1 MLIRGGGLK
10 MTNLKYDDRDNTICW
25 ETPNSNDFIELR
37 PYEIGP
43 AIINTIEALAA
54 LPLKA
59 DALVIPCR
67 GDEIKPVK
75 GWRIGTSDITLIKL
89 PGGYSI
95 THRPTGAQIIGG
107 LYKTR
112 AQALDQLPRAVIELS
127 RGRDIV
133 VNWRT
138 LNF

>member
-1 MLIRGGGLK
+1 MK
-10 MTNLKYDDRDNTICW
+10 NLKCDDRLNLICW
-25 ETPNSNDFIELR
+25 ETANSFDFIDLR
-37 PYEIGP
+37 PNEDGP
-43 AIINTIEALAA
+43 VMINTIEAFAA

-59 DALVIPCR
+59 DALVIPCM
-67 GDEIKPVK
+67 GGKLKQAK
-75 GWRIGTSDITLIKL
+75 GWRIGTSDITLVKL

-95 THRPTGAQIIGG
+95 THRPTGVQITGG

-133 VNWRT
+133 ANWRT

>member
-1 MLIRGGGLK
+1 
-10 MTNLKYDDRDNTICW
+10 MTNLKYDDRLNLICW
-25 ETPNSNDFIELR
+25 ETTSSSDFIELR
-37 PYEIGP
+37 PNEDRPIM
-43 AIINTIEALAA
+43 IDTIEAFAA

-59 DALVIPCR
+59 DALVIPCT
-67 GDEIKPVK
+67 GGKLKQAK
-75 GWRIGTSDITLIKL
+75 GWRIGTSVITLVKL

-95 THRPTGAQIIGG
+95 THRPTGVQITGG

-127 RGRDIV
+127 RARNIIA
-133 VNWRT
+133 NWRT

>member
-1 MLIRGGGLK
+1 MK
-10 MTNLKYDDRDNTICW
+10 NLKYDDRLNLICW

-37 PYEIGP
+37 PNEDGP
-43 AIINTIEALAA
+43 VMIDTIEAFAA

-59 DALVIPCR
+59 DAIVIPCT
-67 GDEIKPVK
+67 GDNLKQVK
-75 GWRIGTSDITLIKL
+75 GWRLGDSNITLVKL
-89 PGGYSI
+89 PSGYSI
-95 THRPTGAQIIGG
+95 THRPTGVQIVGG

-133 VNWRT
+133 ANWRT

>member
-1 MLIRGGGLK
+1 MK
-10 MTNLKYDDRDNTICW
+10 NLKYDDRLNLICW
-25 ETPNSNDFIELR
+25 ETVNSSDFIELR
-37 PYEIGP
+37 PNEDGP
-43 AIINTIEALAA
+43 VTIDTIEAFAA

-75 GWRIGTSDITLIKL
+75 GWRLGESDITLIKL
-89 PGGYSI
+89 TGGYSI
-95 THRPTGAQIIGG
+95 THRPTGAQIVGG

-127 RGRDIV
+127 RACNIIAD
-133 VNWRT
+133 WRT

>member
-1 MLIRGGGLK
+1 MK
-10 MTNLKYDDRDNTICW
+10 NLKYDDRLNLICW
-25 ETPNSNDFIELR
+25 ETTNSSDFIELR
-37 PYEIGP
+37 PYEDGP
-43 AIINTIEALAA
+43 AMIDTIDAFAA

-75 GWRIGTSDITLIKL
+75 GWRLGDSDITLVKL
-89 PGGYSI
+89 TSGYSI
-95 THRPTGAQIIGG
+95 THRPTGVQIIGG

-127 RGRDIV
+127 RARNIIA
-133 VNWRT
+133 NWRT

>member
-1 MLIRGGGLK
+1 MK
-10 MTNLKYDDRDNTICW
+10 NLKYNDYLNLICW
-25 ETPNSNDFIELR
+25 ETPNSSDFIELR
-37 PYEIGP
+37 PNEDGP
-43 AIINTIEALAA
+43 VMIDTIEAFAA

-59 DALVIPCR
+59 DAIVIPCT
-67 GDEIKPVK
+67 GDNLKQVK
-75 GWRIGTSDITLIKL
+75 GWRLGDSNITLVKL

-127 RGRDIV
+127 RARDIV
-133 VNWRT
+133 ANWYT

>member
-1 MLIRGGGLK
+1 
-10 MTNLKYDDRDNTICW
+10 MTDLRYDERDNTICW
-25 ETPNSNDFIELR
+25 ETASSSDFIELR
-37 PYEIGP
+37 PNEDGP
-43 AIINTIEALAA
+43 VMIDTIEAFAA

-59 DALVIPCR
+59 DALFIPCR
-67 GDEIKPVK
+67 GDEIKSVK
-75 GWRIGTSDITLIKL
+75 GWRLGESDITLVKL
-89 PGGYSI
+89 TGGYSI
-95 THRPTGAQIIGG
+95 THRPTGVQIVGG

-133 VNWRT
+133 ANWRT

>member
-1 MLIRGGGLK
+1 

-25 ETPNSNDFIELR
+25 ETQNSNDFIELH
-37 PYEIGP
+37 PYEVGP

-75 GWRIGTSDITLIKL
+75 GWRIGTSDITFVKFT
-89 PGGYSI
+89 GGYSI

-112 AQALDQLPRAVIELS
+112 AQALDQLPRAVTELS
-127 RGRDIV
+127 RARNIIA
-133 VNWRT
+133 NWRT

>member
-1 MLIRGGGLK
+1 MK
-10 MTNLKYDDRDNTICW
+10 KLKYDDRFNRIYW
-25 ETPNSNDFIELR
+25 ETANSFNFIELR
-37 PYEIGP
+37 PNENGLVMLD
-43 AIINTIEALAA
+43 AINAFAA

-59 DALVIPCR
+59 DALTIPCT
-67 GDEIKPVK
+67 GGELKQIK
-75 GWRIGTSDITLIKL
+75 GWRIGTSDITLVKL
-89 PGGYSI
+89 TGGYSI
-95 THRPTGAQIIGG
+95 THRPTGVQITGG

-133 VNWRT
+133 ANWRT

>member
-1 MLIRGGGLK
+1 MK
-10 MTNLKYDDRDNTICW
+10 NLKYDARDNTICW
-25 ETPNSNDFIELR
+25 ETASSSDFIELR
-37 PYEIGP
+37 PNEDGLVMID
-43 AIINTIEALAA
+43 TIEAFAA

-59 DALVIPCR
+59 DTLVIPCTG
-67 GDEIKPVK
+67 GDVK
-75 GWRIGTSDITLIKL
+75 QVRGWRIGTSDITLIKL

-95 THRPTGAQIIGG
+95 THRPTGVQIVGG

-133 VNWRT
+133 ANWRT

>member
-1 MLIRGGGLK
+1 
-10 MTNLKYDDRDNTICW
+10 MTKLKYDARDNTICW
-25 ETPNSNDFIELR
+25 ETPNSSDFIELR
-37 PYEIGP
+37 PSENGAVILE
-43 AIINTIEALAA
+43 AIKALAA

-59 DALVIPCR
+59 DAIVTPCK
-67 GDEIKPVK
+67 GDEIKSVK
-75 GWRIGTSDITLIKL
+75 GWRLGDSDITLIKL
-89 PGGYSI
+89 SGGYSI

-127 RGRDIV
+127 RARGIISG
-133 VNWRT
+133 WRT

>member
-1 MLIRGGGLK
+1 MYD
-10 MTNLKYDDRDNTICW
+10 LKYDAQNNTICW
-25 ETPNSNDFIELR
+25 KTASSYDFIELR
-37 PYEIGP
+37 PYEDGP
-43 AIINTIEALAA
+43 VMIDTIEAFAA

-59 DALVIPCR
+59 DALVIPCM
-67 GDEIKPVK
+67 GGKLKQAK
-75 GWRIGTSDITLIKL
+75 GWRIGTSDITLVKL

-95 THRPTGAQIIGG
+95 THRPTGAQITGG

-112 AQALDQLPRAVIELS
+112 ARALDQLPRAVIELS

-133 VNWRT
+133 ANWCT

>member
-1 MLIRGGGLK
+1 

-37 PYEIGP
+37 PNEDGLVMID
-43 AIINTIEALAA
+43 TIEALAA

-59 DALVIPCR
+59 DALKIPCT
-67 GDEIKPVK
+67 GDDLKQVK
-75 GWRIGTSDITLIKL
+75 GWRLGESDITFVKL
-89 PGGYSI
+89 TGGYSI

-133 VNWRT
+133 ANWRT